1 MSVGADA
8 PGGDTFEVQLTSYRQ
23 IVLSDHKIQTL
34 HAMQVYVDAPG
45 QEETAEGI
53 DQQTQDCRCLY
64 RTCQN
69 AVGIFVT
76 GFFVTGMHHI

>member
-1 MSVGADA
+1 MRFQELRRMSVGADA

-53 DQQTQDCRCLY
+53 DQQHQH
-64 RTCQN
+64 Q
-69 AVGIFVT
+69 V
-76 GFFVTGMHHI
+76 HHDVCHEA